1 VRLTAKA
8 PDVTHTVE
16 LTGGM
21 GSYNWSLNGIRFDM
35 SDPAAHPFTVHEGQ
49 RVRLRFTNRTTMWHP
64 MHLHGHTFQLGPSGP
79 RKDTEIVLPGRT
91 VTCDLD
97 ADNPGRWLLHC
108 HNVYHGEAGM
118 MGLLGYLA

>member
-1 VRLTAKA
+1 
-8 PDVTHTVE
+8 
-16 LTGGM
+16 M

-35 SDPAAHPFTVHEGQ
+35 TDPAAHPFTVHEGQ

-64 MHLHGHTFQLGPSGP
+64 MHLHGHTFQLGPTGP
-79 RKDTEIVLPGRT
+79 RKDTALVLPGRT
-91 VTCDLD
+91 VTCDVD